1 MSNAINQYKYLELLS
16 SWSIGKPLSEVVV
29 MSSEE
34 MIRTFECRYC
44 GDNLMAQMNV
54 FVSILSQYLEDSHL
68 SKSEKSRLR
77 STISSLRNYIDMK
90 KD

>member
-1 MSNAINQYKYLELLS
+1 MSNTINQHNYLELLS
-16 SWSIGKPLSEVVV
+16 TWSIGKPLSDVMD
-29 MSSEE
+29 MSSDD
-34 MIRTFECRYC
+34 MIREFECRYC

-77 STISSLRNYIDMK
+77 ATISSLRNYIDMK